1 MKKEIINEVKKMMK
15 SNPKYTQSDLKKAVT
30 KADDVIYRIK
40 NNLFDGKIFKY
51 GNLKLEKNIARFT
64 LPEVIT
70 CKARCPGC
78 YASKMLWESTR
89 IYRLTNLLIIMNALR
104 DKDFNNHFTKQIQ
117 KELQLHEKKCKR
129 AGKLPMFRWHDSGDI
144 FSVEYFNWMREVMST
159 NLNIK
164 FYTYTKNTQ
173 VYQTYLMLKNIEPS
187 MLNFNIVNS
196 FILHHVNYFDFMH
209 NFEVEFDIFK
219 KIVETLKERG
229 KKLFFC
235 NYNFEKFKERDC
247 KNYEK
252 LIQYFKDNSDVIS
265 FFEKHLD
272 CGDCS
277 ACCSFEY
284 TAFLKH

>member
-15 SNPKYTQSDLKKAVT
+15 SNPKYTQSDLKKAIE
-30 KADDVIYRIK
+30 KASNIIGQIK
-40 NNLFDGKIFKY
+40 NGIFKDKIFKY

-78 YASKMLWESTR
+78 YASKMLWEPTR
-89 IYRLTNLLIIMNALR
+89 VYRLTNLLIIMNALR
-104 DKDFNNHFTKQIQ
+104 DESFNNPFKKQIQ

-129 AGKLPMFRWHDSGDI
+129 EGKLPMFRWHDSGDI
-144 FSVEYFNWMREVMST
+144 FSLEYFRWMRKVMST

-173 VYQTYLMLKNIEPS
+173 VYQTYTMLKEIEPS

-209 NFEVEFDIFK
+209 NFEQEFDTFK
-219 KIVETLKERG
+219 KIVETLRESK

-235 NYNFEKFKERDC
+235 NYNFEKFKERNEA
-247 KNYEK
+247 NYNK
-252 LIQYFKDNSDVIS
+252 LIEYLKSNNDVVT
-265 FFEKHLD
+265 FFVNHLD
-272 CGDCS
+272 CGQCS
-277 ACCSFEY
+277 ACCDYQY
-284 TAFLKH
+284 TVFLKH

>member
-15 SNPKYTQSDLKKAVT
+15 SNPKYTQSDLKKSIE
-30 KADDVIYRIK
+30 KASNIIVQIK
-40 NNLFDGKIFKY
+40 NGTFKDKIFKY

-78 YASKMLWESTR
+78 YASKMLWKTTR
-89 IYRLTNLLIIMNALR
+89 VYRLTNLLIIMNALR
-104 DKDFNNHFTKQIQ
+104 DEDFNNHFTKQIQ
-117 KELQLHEKKCKR
+117 KELQLHVKKCQR
-129 AGKLPMFRWHDSGDI
+129 EGKLPMFRWHDSGDI
-144 FSVEYFNWMREVMST
+144 FSMEYFNWMKKVMQV
-159 NLNIK
+159 NLGIK

-173 VYQTYLMLKNIEPS
+173 VYQTFTMLKEIDGITH
-187 MLNFNIVNS
+187 NFNIVNS

-209 NFEVEFDIFK
+209 NFEVEFDTFK

-235 NYNFEKFKERDC
+235 NYNFEKFKAKDC

-252 LIQYFKDNSDVIS
+252 LIQYFKENEDVIS
-265 FFEKHLD
+265 FFEKHLE